1 MKATSNHSKDV
12 AVVLPPEL
20 QLVPARLVRQY
31 VPETSLWRFE
41 RSGELPAV
49 RIGRRRYYRLS
60 DWEKFLNRCA
70 QRGPLSVPWA
80 KQNHAA
86 QCMVSVRV

>member
-1 MKATSNHSKDV
+1 MKATTTPLAKTW
-12 AVVLPPEL
+12 PPSSQAEL

-31 VPETSLWRFE
+31 VPETSLWRLE
-41 RSGELPAV
+41 RSGDLPAV

-80 KQNHAA
+80 KQNRAA
-86 QCMVSVRV
+86 Q